1 MITLWSENFLLSCG
15 SQGSSLGLPLP
26 GEGLGLLDQLTGE
39 AIFRG
44 LHWPW
49 YVRCIIR
56 SMVLVVGTPGE
67 HWGLGC
73 EKTEAYREAGNQN
86 EQSTAVRKGGL

>member
-1 MITLWSENFLLSCG
+1 M
-15 SQGSSLGLPLP
+15 
-26 GEGLGLLDQLTGE
+26 
-39 AIFRG
+39 
-44 LHWPW
+44 
-49 YVRCIIR
+49 RCIIR